1 MPNRYRL
8 KGASLEEIR
17 SKAEAQYG
25 PSARIVSAERVISPG
40 IAGLFAGDR
49 YEAVVEVQPR
59 HDVVTGEVVPEA
71 DILTEGE
78 IVEPRAVAPRAATSA
93 AAQAHPAAN
102 TAQNAPRN
110 TSRDAPRPRPQPT
123 PGGSRVS
130 AAPGHALQGDAIAAL
145 LAEADAAERTLHRTG
160 APSAPGLSTESPGFA
175 ELLDQLGTGLRT
187 PAAGGGQADPD
198 APVRPAGSMG
208 ERPAPDRSQA
218 APSTSVRAA
227 VPARERIPVPL
238 QGTGDLVVLV
248 GLGDDAL
255 DTALAMSIAAGGAD
269 VRTAG
274 ELSAY
279 GHLHLDGR
287 QSATAARAHAVE
299 TEQTVLAAFGLGKGR
314 NTPARLQ
321 AIAALSPDQ
330 LWVVVDAGRKHEDT
344 VRWVG
349 QLSARLE
356 VASVAVVGAADTA
369 TPESVDALG
378 LPVGWIDGRAATRPA
393 PWAAAPAREG

>member
-40 IAGLFAGDR
+40 IAGLFAANR
-49 YEAVVEVQPR
+49 YEAVVEVQPK
-59 HDVVTGEVVPEA
+59 HDVVTGEVVPDA
-71 DILTEGE
+71 DILSEGE
-78 IVEPRAVAPRAATSA
+78 ILERAAATTTDAPRDTV
-93 AAQAHPAAN
+93 
-102 TAQNAPRN
+102 
-110 TSRDAPRPRPQPT
+110 RDAPRRPEAPAST
-123 PGGSRVS
+123 RVAS
-130 AAPGHALQGDAIAAL
+130 APGHELQGDAIAAL
-145 LAEADAAERTLHRTG
+145 LAEADAAELTLHRSGT
-160 APSAPGLSTESPGFA
+160 PGVSTESPDFA
-175 ELLDQLGTGLRT
+175 ELLDQLGSGLRPTSAGAGQPERGRPAT
-187 PAAGGGQADPD
+187 PGSGAAEDAAPAQQQAAVSAPSSSSSMRS
-198 APVRPAGSMG
+198 APVR
-208 ERPAPDRSQA
+208 EK
-218 APSTSVRAA
+218 V
-227 VPARERIPVPL
+227 PVPL
-238 QGTGDLVVLV
+238 SGTGDLVVLV

-299 TEQTVLAAFGLGKGR
+299 TEQTVLAAFGLGKAR
-314 NTPARLQ
+314 NTLARLQ

-344 VRWVG
+344 ARWVS
-349 QLSARLE
+349 LLRARLE
-356 VASVAVVGAADTA
+356 VAGVAVVGAADTG
-369 TPESVDALG
+369 TPESVDGLG
-378 LPVGWIDGRAATRPA
+378 LPVGWIDGRPAARPA
-393 PWAAAPAREG
+393 PWAAASGREG

>member
-25 PSARIVSAERVISPG
+25 PSARIISAERVISPG
-40 IAGLFAGDR
+40 IAGLFAGNR

-59 HDVVTGEVVPEA
+59 HDVVTGEVVPDA
-71 DILTEGE
+71 DILTEGGDG
-78 IVEPRAVAPRAATSA
+78 
-93 AAQAHPAAN
+93 QKPAAP
-102 TAQNAPRN
+102 AK
-110 TSRDAPRPRPQPT
+110 DAPRPHKIAAAPK
-123 PGGSRVS
+123 VA
-130 AAPGHALQGDAIAAL
+130 AAPGHELQGDAIAAL
-145 LAEADAAERTLHRTG
+145 LAEADAAELTLHRG
-160 APSAPGLSTESPGFA
+160 AAPGVSTESAGFA
-175 ELLDQLGTGLRT
+175 ELLDQLGAGLRPPADGPEQ
-187 PAAGGGQADPD
+187 PAAE
-198 APVRPAGSMG
+198 APPRPAGGSP
-208 ERPAPDRSQA
+208 ERPVPDSGPTDSGRAP
-218 APSTSVRAA
+218 APAPVKL
-227 VPARERIPVPL
+227 PVPL
-238 QGTGDLVVLV
+238 AGTGDLVVLV

-279 GHLHLDGR
+279 GHLHLDTR

-314 NTPARLQ
+314 STLARAQ

-344 VRWVG
+344 ARWVG
-349 QLSARLE
+349 LLRSRLE
-356 VASVAVVGAADTA
+356 VAGVAVVGAADTA

-378 LPVGWIDGRAATRPA
+378 LPVGWIDGRPAARPA
-393 PWAAAPAREG
+393 PRTAAPGREG